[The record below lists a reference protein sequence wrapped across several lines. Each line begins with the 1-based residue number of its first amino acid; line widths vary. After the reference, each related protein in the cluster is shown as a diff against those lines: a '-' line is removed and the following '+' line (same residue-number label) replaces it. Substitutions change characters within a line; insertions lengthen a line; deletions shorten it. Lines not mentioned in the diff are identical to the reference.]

1 MTLRTRQIFDFY
13 WPLMLTSQMMTLA
26 APIINLGLGRS
37 AQPAVQLAA
46 YAVGFGL
53 LVLLN
58 SPLFPLVQTVA
69 VMATGPASR
78 RDLWRRGLTMG
89 SAICAFELLLALSPG
104 GDELI
109 ARLMGST
116 PAVSDLA
123 QKVILVQSPIPLLLP
138 IRSFYYA
145 LFMRHR
151 NTRIITQST
160 ATRLALLSA
169 IIFGALGFGHLPGA
183 VLGASSLTLGI
194 LTETLYVSWR
204 GRRLLRHRAPGI
216 DELHLDGPVS
226 WRALAGFITPLMIST
241 ITWSAMRPVVN
252 AVIGRG
258 ADPDLAQAGFGFVFP
273 LLVLFA
279 SPLWSFQGTAVVLVK
294 EKGDLPVL
302 FRFGAATMAI
312 FAAAIACFAWTPLRS
327 LIVHGA
333 YSLTP
338 ELASYVVPGLMLI
351 PLHPFVL
358 GTRSI
363 TQGFLMGQ
371 RRTRVIGWASVLRLA
386 LVAAVGFHVIRAFPG
401 VNGAFLGTLL
411 LIAGDSAETA
421 IELAA
426 LGRVWRRMAP
436 ALAPARSA
444 ATLLLVLLVPLL
456 SCSRATEDMVPLPG
470 GSFKM
475 GDSFTEGG
483 LTERPVH
490 EVQLS
495 PFLLARHEVTV
506 DQFRAFMED
515 TGGLTTAETARA
527 AGGAADS
534 APCWFRPGFPQ
545 TGGHPVVCVSWHDA
559 VAYCNWR
566 SRREG
571 RRPCYREKNGRVL
584 CDFTAGGYRLP
595 TEAEWEFAASA
606 GGQRRRHPWGDGP
619 PVVGGAPAAN
629 LADSSAQRVGAAPAH
644 WFGYDDGAAW
654 TASVGSYAANALGI
668 HGLGGNVREWCWDL
682 LDGSGYES
690 GPAVDPTGAPK
701 GPWRACRG
709 GSWAGPP
716 DEARVAARGG
726 LPPDS
731 TSLRVGFRLAR
742 SVR

>member
-1 MTLRTRQIFDFY
+1 MTLRPRQIFDFY

-26 APIINLGLGRS
+26 APIINLGLGRN
-37 AQPAVQLAA
+37 AQPEVQLAA

-78 RDLWRRGLTMG
+78 RDLWRRGLAMG
-89 SAICAFELLLALSPG
+89 SAICAAELVLALSPW

-109 ARLMGST
+109 GRLMGST
-116 PAVSDLA
+116 PAVSELA
-123 QKVILVQSPIPLLLP
+123 QQVILMQCPIPLLLP

-169 IIFGALGFGHLPGA
+169 IIFGALNFGHLPGA
-183 VLGASSLTLGI
+183 ALGASSLTFGI
-194 LTETLYVSWR
+194 LSETLYVSWR
-204 GRRLLRHRAPGI
+204 GRRLLRRRAPGI

-226 WRALAGFITPLMIST
+226 WRSLAGFIAPLMVST
-241 ITWSAMRPVVN
+241 MTWSAMRPVVN
-252 AVIGRG
+252 AVLGRG

-294 EKGDLPVL
+294 EKEDLPTL

-312 FAAAIACFAWTPLRS
+312 FGAAIACFVWTPLRD

-338 ELASYVVPGLMLI
+338 ELAAYVVPGLVLI
-351 PLHPFVL
+351 PLQPFVL

-371 RRTRVIGWASVLRLA
+371 RRTRVIGWASVVRLA
-386 LVAAVGFHVIRAFPG
+386 LVAGVGFPVINAHPAI
-401 VNGAFLGTLL
+401 NGALLGTLL
-411 LIAGDSAETA
+411 LIACDTTETG

-436 ALAPARSA
+436 ALAPVRGA
-444 ATLLLVLLVPLL
+444 AALLLLLLVPLL
-456 SCSRATEDMVPLPG
+456 SCSRITDDMVRVPG
-470 GSFKM
+470 GIFKM
-475 GDSFTEGG
+475 GDSYGEGDSS
-483 LTERPVH
+483 ERPVH
-490 EVQLS
+490 EVRLS
-495 PFLLARHEVTV
+495 PYHLARREVTV
-506 DQFRAFMED
+506 AQFRGFMEA
-515 TGGLTTAETARA
+515 TGGLSTAETAAGSA
-527 AGGAADS
+527 AGDS
-534 APCWFRPGFPQ
+534 VACWWRPGFPQ
-545 TGGHPVVCVSWHDA
+545 AETHPVVCVSWRDA

-571 RRPCYREKNGRVL
+571 RRPCYREEDGLIL
-584 CDFTAGGYRLP
+584 CDFDADGYRLP
-595 TEAEWEFAASA
+595 TEAEWEFAAS
-606 GGQRRRHPWGDGP
+606 GGERRRYPWGDGP

-629 LADSSAQRVGAAPAH
+629 LADSTAHRAGAAPAL

-654 TASVGSYAANALGI
+654 TAPADSPPPNALGI
-668 HGLGGNVREWCWDL
+668 HGLGGNVCEWCWDW
-682 LDGSGYES
+682 LDENGYDA
-690 GPAVDPTGAPK
+690 GPAADPTGGPK
-701 GPWRACRG
+701 GVRRVHRG

-731 TSLRVGFRLAR
+731 ASTRVGFRLAR
-742 SVR
+742 TAR